1 MSKMGPFEPCGATEE
16 NRCICRALENDR
28 EKIQTSWKL
37 ARWINSQDH
46 SGDRLSLLS
55 EFFMYCNFPGM
66 TLSSAC
72 NEVDNRPDEQELLH
86 AEARV
91 REISKHVFGYDIFDP
106 HDIDSASRV
115 KP

>member
-1 MSKMGPFEPCGATEE
+1 MSKMGPCEPCGATAE
-16 NRCICRALENDR
+16 NRCICRALEKER
-28 EKIQTSWKL
+28 EKRQTSGKL
-37 ARWINSQDH
+37 ARWRNSQDH
-46 SGDRLSLLS
+46 SENRLSLLA

-72 NEVDNRPDEQELLH
+72 NAVGSRPDQQELLH

-115 KP
+115 RP